1 MKSFFIIIIM
11 ISMTLNAQDKHPL
24 TIEDLW
30 GMKRVQNFNVSP
42 DGKTIA
48 FEVKSYSLEENKGNS
63 DIYLLNTATLAV
75 LPFKNSQVN
84 ETEPRFHPDGKR
96 ISFVRDGQ
104 VWIAN
109 SDGSNEQ
116 QLTNIYTK
124 ASGHRWSADGN
135 KMLFVSSVYPECSD
149 DAGNKKK
156 DDEAAVKK
164 STERVFDE
172 LMYRHWDDW
181 RGEKRSHLF
190 MLDAAASQ
198 VTDLTPNSSFD
209 VPPIALGSDDDYSF
223 SPVGNEVAYTQNQS
237 KFLATSTN
245 NDIFMADIVNL
256 KNDKKV
262 EGKKISLSPGND
274 NQPVYSPDGR
284 YIAFTSMKRAGYE
297 SDKQDIVLYDR
308 SSGKLK
314 ILTEAVD
321 LSASEIKWSPDS
333 KAIYFNA
340 TNEINISIYKID
352 IETLQ
357 VTLLLKDHVNVNLC
371 ISSDG
376 KTIYFKQ
383 QSANKPY
390 EIFAMNSDGSNV
402 RQLTFTNK
410 ELLSKL
416 EMLPAETF
424 WCEGA
429 EGAKVQSI
437 MIKPPFFDASKKY
450 PVAFIIHGGPQ
461 GGWTDEFHYRWN
473 LEMFA
478 AQGYVVVA
486 PNPRGSSGYG
496 LKFQEGVSG
505 DWGGKAY
512 TDLMNTFDYT
522 LKNFEFTDPNNTFAA
537 GASYG
542 GFMINWL
549 EGHTDRFNAVVSHD
563 GVFNLESEWGTT
575 EELWFPEWEM
585 GGTPWN
591 KREVYEKWSPHRYIH
606 NAKTPMLIVQGGM
619 DFRVPEEQAFQ
630 LFTSLQ
636 RLNVPSKLL
645 YFPDESHWV
654 TKPQNSKVWWKTVF
668 DWFNKYKKRS

>member
-1 MKSFFIIIIM
+1 M
-11 ISMTLNAQDKHPL
+11 IAMTLNAQDKRPL

-30 GMKRVQNFNVSP
+30 GMKRVQNFNISP

-48 FEVKSYSLEENKGNS
+48 FEVKSYNLEENKGNS
-63 DIYLLNTATLAV
+63 DIYLLDTASRAV
-75 LPFKNSQVN
+75 QPFKNSLVN

-109 SDGSNEQ
+109 LDGSNEQ

-124 ASGHRWSADGN
+124 ASDHRWSADGN
-135 KMLFVSSVYPECSD
+135 RMLFVSSVYPECND
-149 DAGNKKK
+149 DACNKKK
-156 DDEAAVKK
+156 DDEAAAKK
-164 STERVFDE
+164 STERVFNE

-190 MLDAAASQ
+190 MLDLATSQ

-237 KFLATSTN
+237 KFIATSTN
-245 NDIFMADIVNL
+245 NDVFTADITNL
-256 KNDKKV
+256 KKGGKI
-262 EGKKISLSPGND
+262 EGEKISLSQGND
-274 NQPVYSPDGR
+274 NQPVYSPDGK
-284 YIAFTSMKRAGYE
+284 YVAFTSMKRAGYE
-297 SDKQDIVLYDR
+297 SDKQDIVLYNR
-308 SSGKLK
+308 SSGDLK
-314 ILTEAVD
+314 ILTEAAD

-352 IETLQ
+352 IETSQ
-357 VTLLLKDHVNVNLC
+357 VTLLLKDHVNVNLR
-371 ISSDG
+371 ITSDG
-376 KTIYFKQ
+376 KTLYFKQ
-383 QSANKPY
+383 QSENMPY

-402 RQLTFTNK
+402 RQLTYTNK

-424 WCEGA
+424 WCDGA

-473 LEMFA
+473 LQMFA

-542 GFMINWL
+542 GYMINWL
-549 EGHTDRFNAVVSHD
+549 EGHTSRFNAVVSHD

-591 KREVYEKWSPHRYIH
+591 KREVYEKWSPHRYIQ
-606 NAKTPMLIVQGGM
+606 NAKTPMLVVQGGM